1 MLYAQTLNL
10 SQLIMISLWAFAKHT
25 SMLWVL
31 ISSCGFACSRF
42 VIFVGW
48 VLIIICT
55 NWMFKICI
63 LLARVLVII
72 YTRIKRTTKFHTL
85 FKICI
90 WVGWVY
96 THTHTHTLYTL
107 YTKVQEDNFV
117 GWILNSGCGWLGAGG
132 GKCYLDW
139 RKDKHSLKWGVPTI
153 AGQGVK
159 HF

>member
-1 MLYAQTLNL
+1 
-10 SQLIMISLWAFAKHT
+10 MISLWAFAKHT

-72 YTRIKRTTKFHTL
+72 YTHIKHTTKFHTL

-90 WVGWVY
+90 D
-96 THTHTHTLYTL
+96 THTHTQ
-107 YTKVQEDNFV
+107 VQEYYLCW
-117 GWILNSGCGWLGAGG
+117 WILNSWVWMTGSRWWQVLLRLKEGQTQSQVGGLDNCRPRSKTLLICLCIRQTFQCAGVLIPW
-132 GKCYLDW
+132 C
-139 RKDKHSLKWGVPTI
+139 T
-153 AGQGVK
+153 
-159 HF
+159 